1 MPGPARQA
9 DAFCSRSQHA
19 VDKLGCGFGRELCA
33 SAVPVRVGTPIAG
46 PRPLIP
52 QIDLKKFRRAL
63 RLSKVNAGSL
73 PKRMP
78 VSSAQMGALREL
90 AQHPGMRVTDLAD
103 TMGLHQSTISNLIDK
118 LLQKQ
123 LVRHKTDREDG
134 RVVHLYL
141 TPAGGRVVR
150 TSPPAANNALL
161 ATLQH
166 LSPKTLHLLDRELA
180 DLLIERGDR

>member
-1 MPGPARQA
+1 MA
-9 DAFCSRSQHA
+9 
-19 VDKLGCGFGRELCA
+19 
-33 SAVPVRVGTPIAG
+33 
-46 PRPLIP
+46 
-52 QIDLKKFRRAL
+52 
-63 RLSKVNAGSL
+63 
-73 PKRMP
+73 
-78 VSSAQMGALREL
+78 ALREL
-90 AQHPGMRVTDLAD
+90 AQQPGMRVTDLAD
-103 TMGLHQSTISNLIDK
+103 TMGLHQSTISNLIEK

-123 LVRHKTDREDG
+123 LVRRKTDRDDG

>member
-1 MPGPARQA
+1 MKRSMMKSVIDARTKRQSANAASAANSATTPGR
-9 DAFCSRSQHA
+9 RSQNA
-19 VDKLGCGFGRELCA
+19 VAIE
-33 SAVPVRVGTPIAG
+33 V
-46 PRPLIP
+46 
-52 QIDLKKFRRAL
+52 LKKFRRAL

-78 VSSAQMGALREL
+78 VSSAQMAALREL
-90 AQHPGMRVTDLAD
+90 AEHPGMRVTDLAD
-103 TMGLHQSTISNLIDK
+103 AMGLHQSTISNLIDK

-123 LVRHKTDREDG
+123 LLRRKTDREDG